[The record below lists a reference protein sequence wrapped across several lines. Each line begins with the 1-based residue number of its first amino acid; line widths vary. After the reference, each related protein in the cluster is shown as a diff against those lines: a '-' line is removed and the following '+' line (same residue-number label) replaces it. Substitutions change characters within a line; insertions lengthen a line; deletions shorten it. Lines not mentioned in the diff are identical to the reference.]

1 MVRLLGFD
9 ITRATPGRGIIL
21 SQDALARLAVDQGG
35 SIRIPQASTAGG
47 AGFGDVITDSDREWA
62 VTREPVAYRVTY
74 MVADDVFDKWFTVDD
89 PKTEG
94 GDPDLDRKIQVI
106 LRGLEAQSV
115 LANALALE
123 RTYGWAL
130 VIGAFSDAHSTQD
143 LEEELRE
150 GSELTDLAV
159 YPKIKVTS
167 VERDRDPESDRFG
180 EPVIYN
186 VDRGSGRR
194 LRIHYTRVIHVQT
207 RPTGLSVLD
216 PIWDDLTNLRNIR
229 WGMGQTIYRYGSGF
243 PVITLTGK
251 TLEQIQAYAE
261 AGYFTNLMSRTY
273 LLKNESIDI
282 EFKGV
287 AGSAL
292 NPEPYYKAVLEN
304 LSTGTGIPE
313 AVLRGAQAGALTGS
327 EVNEREYFKVI
338 SSIQSKVEP
347 YVRQLVSWVMK
358 QAGVDVE
365 DFEVNWEGGFQ
376 PSGKDMAATELMHQ
390 QARQIETSYKT
401 LDEVR
406 QTEGLQDLP
415 DGQGA
420 VVLGVSKAQ
429 PQAAAPFGAATA
441 IDQDKETHPTLVA
454 GLQSIAQQAHDK
466 KLSRANALTQGR
478 ALIKLYHDHEVARAK
493 AYIAAKMGRPIV
505 TLPPEVDRQYEEMLR
520 QYYAGFEAIL
530 DDALKATE

>member
-1 MVRLLGFD
+1 MRILGFD
-9 ITRATPGRGIIL
+9 IIRAKPGEGIIL
-21 SQDALARLAVDQGG
+21 SQDALAKIAVDQGG
-35 SIRIPQASTAGG
+35 NIRIPQASTAGG

-74 MVADDVFDKWFTVDD
+74 MVADDVFDKWFSVDD

-94 GDPDLDRKIQVI
+94 GDPDLDRKVQKV
-106 LRGLEAQSV
+106 LRKLEAQSV

-123 RTYGWAL
+123 RTYGWSL
-130 VIGAFSDAHSTQD
+130 IIGAFSDAHSTQD
-143 LEEELRE
+143 LAEELRE

-167 VERDRDPESDRFG
+167 IERDKDLESERFG

-216 PIWDDLTNLRNIR
+216 PIWDDLTCLRNIR
-229 WGMGQTIYRYGSGF
+229 WGMSQTIYRIGSGF

-261 AGYFTNLMSRTY
+261 AGYFTNLMSRTF

-282 EFKGV
+282 EFKG
-287 AGSAL
+287 AQGAAL
-292 NPEPYYKAVLEN
+292 NPEPYYTPLLEN
-304 LSTGTGIPE
+304 ISAGTGIPV
-313 AVLRGAQAGALTGS
+313 AILRGAQAGALIGS

-338 SSIQSKVEP
+338 SSQHGKVEP
-347 YVRQLVSWVMK
+347 PVRQLIDWVMPQSEADIK
-358 QAGVDVE
+358 DY
-365 DFEVNWEGGFQ
+365 EVNWLGGVEL
-376 PSGKDMAATELMHQ
+376 SEKDKAATELMHQ

-415 DGQGA
+415 EQQGA
-420 VVLGVSKAQ
+420 IVLGISKAQ
-429 PQAAAPFGAATA
+429 PQAAAPFGGE
-441 IDQDKETHPTLVA
+441 INMDQDKETHPTLVA
-454 GLQSIAQQAHDK
+454 GLQAIAQQAHDK

-478 ALIKLYHDHEVARAK
+478 ALIKLYHDHEVERAK
-493 AYIAAKMGRPIV
+493 AYLATKMGRPIV
-505 TLPPEVDRQYEEMLR
+505 NLPPEVDRQYEEMLR
-520 QYYAGFEAIL
+520 QYYANFEAIL